1 MKRILAIGKAVVVD
15 PRKMRDVDKA
25 F

>member
-15 PRKMRDVDKA
+15 PREMRDVDKA